1 MGIAERRC
9 TKLAKR
15 SAAKTTN
22 TTDRI
27 VTNGAILSVDGSAMR
42 GVGPHGIKRAI
53 DALPSNQEV
62 HTARLVRAVLAME
75 GSGLK
80 AEVSAGTGI
89 IEKINIDTWTRYIR
103 YVCHV
108 LCTCMYTCTYLY
120 IHVHV
125 QYKLK

>member
-15 SAAKTTN
+15 SAAKTTD

-27 VTNGAILSVDGSAMR
+27 VINGAILSVDGSAMR

-89 IEKINIDTWTRYIR
+89 IEKLNIYMYVVLYSPSRTRYIQ
-103 YVCHV
+103 
-108 LCTCMYTCTYLY
+108 LFSP
-120 IHVHV
+120 
-125 QYKLK
+125 

>member
-1 MGIAERRC
+1 VGIAERRC

-15 SAAKTTN
+15 SAAKTTD

-27 VTNGAILSVDGSAMR
+27 VTNGAILSVDGSAVR

-62 HTARLVRAVLAME
+62 HTARLIRAVLAME

-89 IEKINIDTWTRYIR
+89 IEKINIDTWYCTHLPGQGTYI
-103 YVCHV
+103 YVFPV
-108 LCTCMYTCTYLY
+108 F
-120 IHVHV
+120 
-125 QYKLK
+125 

>member
-62 HTARLVRAVLAME
+62 HTARLIRAVLAME

-89 IEKINIDTWTRYIR
+89 IEKLNIR
-103 YVCHV
+103 
-108 LCTCMYTCTYLY
+108 
-120 IHVHV
+120 IHVRGTVLTFQDKVHTAV
-125 QYKLK
+125 FTIGLAVAHK